1 MGKISSG
8 PYQKVVVIKTDDG
21 WRLSVLGAPYGGP
34 NDGKDEDGEY
44 FSKETDFMLNE
55 GDQRPVLY
63 FHGRDELGSPTT
75 RPEVIGRATVSR
87 RDDKGL
93 WFEVILDKAK
103 EFSKRIYEAA
113 LAGLARASTGSINYL
128 VRRAADGELL
138 SWPIG
143 ELTLIDRSDLRRPA
157 NELAVAHL
165 KSAYSQSGIEYP
177 EAFAKS
183 EELEASARER
193 NLTDRE
199 RIAVLNSA
207 KIMTIRR

>member
-1 MGKISSG
+1 MGGIVSG
-8 PYQKVVVIKTDDG
+8 PYVQAYVKKTADG
-21 WRLSVLGAPYGGP
+21 WALEVLGAPYGGP

-75 RPEVIGRATVSR
+75 RPEVIGTATVSR
-87 RDDKGL
+87 RDERGL

-165 KSAYSQSGIEYP
+165 KSAFIQSGIDYP
-177 EAFAKS
+177 ETFAQA
-183 EELEASARER
+183 EEAKASVVER
-193 NLTDRE
+193 FLADKENLIE
-199 RIAVLNSA
+199 LAN
-207 KIMTIRR
+207 RRKHG